1 MPHVLVV
8 EDDKNSRDA
17 VASYLK
23 REGHRVTTAEDGETA
38 LRELINQPADV
49 IVLDVRMSTMNGI
62 ELLELLRSYRRWN
75 RLPVILVTGNA
86 DPGEMRQAR
95 DLGVDYIFHKAGFQ
109 LLELGKA
116 IEAVCRLP
124 ADGNDTQAS

>member
-38 LRELINQPADV
+38 LCGLISQPADV

-95 DLGVDYIFHKAGFQ
+95 DLGVDLIFNKGSFQ
-109 LLELGKA
+109 LSELGEA
-116 IEAVCRLP
+116 IEAVCRPP
-124 ADGNDTQAS
+124 AGGNDTLAS

>member
-8 EDDKNSRDA
+8 EDDKNSRDV

-49 IVLDVRMSTMNGI
+49 IVLDVRMSTMDGI

-124 ADGNDTQAS
+124 ADGNDTLAS

>member
-38 LRELINQPADV
+38 LCGLISQPADV

-124 ADGNDTQAS
+124 ADGNDTLAS

>member
-8 EDDKNSRDA
+8 EDDKNSRDV
-17 VASYLK
+17 VASYLQ

-86 DPGEMRQAR
+86 DPGEMTRAR

-109 LLELGKA
+109 LFELGKA

-124 ADGNDTQAS
+124 ADGNDTLAS